1 MLYYLQQTTFLKLFR
16 THSVAYWYLSAIKQ
30 QIIKKLLT
38 EVVDTFMLARV
49 ITYFDIIQNQTI
61 SYSDIV
67 KYFKD
72 KAYFSADNLIK
83 EKFQINFQELIGL
96 EDSLFLPSSFQ

>member
-1 MLYYLQQTTFLKLFR
+1 
-16 THSVAYWYLSAIKQ
+16 
-30 QIIKKLLT
+30 
-38 EVVDTFMLARV
+38 MLARV

-72 KAYFSADNLIK
+72 KAYPSAENMIK
-83 EKFQINFQELIGL
+83 EKFQINF
-96 EDSLFLPSSFQ
+96 